1 MELSGKHLAVSSYL
15 VPVYVMVI
23 LLSCLDML
31 GLATSVVSRNDT
43 DHQALLEF
51 KSKITGDQFGV
62 MHLWNNSIHFCRWYG
77 VTCGH
82 KHQRVTKL
90 ELQSLK
96 LVGSISPFIG
106 NLSFLRVLNLQ
117 NNSFNH
123 EVPQEIGRLRRL
135 QILRLLNNSI
145 GGEIP
150 SNLSG
155 CSELTLLSFGGNLL
169 AGQIPGALGLL
180 SKLKVFSLSKNNL
193 RGTIPPSL
201 GNFSSLEYM
210 SLAYNRLSGVIPEAL
225 GQLKNLTYLAVFDN
239 GISGTI
245 PPSIFNLSNIKFL
258 YFGINQIQGSLPSD
272 LGITMPHIEW
282 LDVGDNLITGP
293 IPASIS
299 NASNLIELQFQ
310 QNTLSGN
317 LTLFEK
323 LNKLSGLRINDNL
336 FGTRGGTDLNFLCSL
351 TNATKLKY
359 LDISRNNFGG
369 MLPEC
374 ISNLSSTLA
383 FLIIQQNEISGR
395 IPDGIGNLINLEVL
409 AAMGNQISGSI
420 PLVIGRLK
428 KLKIFYAYY
437 NSLSGAIPHSF
448 GNLTMLTE
456 LGLGR
461 NNLQGSIPSH
471 LGRCKNL
478 VRLVLSNNNLS
489 GSIPPEVIA
498 LTSLSIS
505 LELSSNSLTGVLPVE
520 VGNLIN
526 LGVLDVSLNRL
537 SGVLPN
543 NLGGCVRLEELYLEG
558 NSFEGSIPSLSSLR
572 GLKTLDISA
581 NNLSGEI
588 PKFLVSFE
596 LLQYLNLSF
605 NDFEGALPIEGV
617 FKNTSATFIEGNKK
631 LCGGTRDFHLPRCNL
646 KRSKRRWSNALKSII
661 ASVSGLLGLVLC
673 FLFFFWFRRKKEQP
687 TPIWVENS
695 LLKLSY
701 QSILKATDGFSSAN
715 LVGAGSFG
723 SVYKGIL
730 EENGGLIAV
739 KVLNVSNT
747 RASRSFMAECEALK
761 NIRHRNLVKILT
773 ACSGVDYQGN
783 DFKALIYEFMGN
795 GSLEDWLH
803 PSVDRN
809 EQEKMK
815 TLNLFQS
822 INVAVDIAHALEYL
836 HHHCEAS
843 IVHCDLKPSN
853 ILLNDE
859 MVGHVG
865 DFGLAK
871 FLSADRPIYS
881 TSQSSSLGVRGTI
894 GYAPPEYGLG
904 SKVSTKGDVYSYGI
918 LLLEIFTGKRPTDE
932 IFREG
937 LSLHNFVKAALPER
951 VAGILN
957 PIFLGEIVKGGTI
970 TNDSYPEN
978 SLTNGR
984 LLQHLNAIFEIG
996 VTCSA
1001 ESPTE
1006 RMDMRDVAAK
1016 LCSIRDHLVST

>member
-1 MELSGKHLAVSSYL
+1 MELSGKHLAVFSCLSS
-15 VPVYVMVI
+15 VYVAVI

-31 GLATSVVSRNDT
+31 GLATSVVGRNDT

-51 KSKITGDQFGV
+51 KSKITGDQLGV
-62 MHLWNNSIHFCRWYG
+62 MPLWNNSIHFCRWYG

-96 LVGSISPFIG
+96 LVGSISPYIG
-106 NLSFLRVLNLQ
+106 NLSFLRVLNLE

-135 QILRLLNNSI
+135 QILLLLNNSI

-155 CSELTLLSFGGNLL
+155 CSELTLLYFVGNLL
-169 AGQIPGALGLL
+169 AGEIPG
-180 SKLKVFSLSKNNL
+180 NL
-193 RGTIPPSL
+193 
-201 GNFSSLEYM
+201 SSLETM

-225 GQLKNLTYLAVFDN
+225 GQLKNLTRLNVLAN
-239 GISGTI
+239 GIS
-245 PPSIFNLSNIKFL
+245 
-258 YFGINQIQGSLPSD
+258 
-272 LGITMPHIEW
+272 GITMPHIEW
-282 LDVGDNLITGP
+282 LDVGDNRITGP
-293 IPASIS
+293 FPASIS
-299 NASNLIELQFQ
+299 NASNLTELQV
-310 QNTLSGN
+310 QNNRLTGN
-317 LTLFEK
+317 LALFEK
-323 LNKLSGLRINDNL
+323 LDKLSGLRIFDNL
-336 FGTRGGTDLNFLCSL
+336 FGTRGATDLNFLCSL
-351 TNATKLKY
+351 TNTTKLEY
-359 LDISRNNFGG
+359 LDISSNNFGG

-383 FLIIQQNEISGR
+383 YLIIQENEISGR

-409 AAMGNQISGSI
+409 AAAGNQISGSI

-471 LGRCKNL
+471 LGRCENL

-489 GSIPPEVIA
+489 GSIPPEVIG

-505 LELSSNSLTGVLPVE
+505 LELSSNSLTGILPVE

-558 NSFEGSIPSLSSLR
+558 NSFEGSISSLSSLR

-588 PKFLVSFE
+588 PKFLVSFK

-617 FKNTSATFIEGNKK
+617 FNNTNATFIEGNKK
-631 LCGGTRDFHLPRCNL
+631 LCGGIR
-646 KRSKRRWSNALKSII
+646 
-661 ASVSGLLGLVLC
+661 LLGLVLC

-687 TPIWVENS
+687 TPISVENS
-695 LLKLSY
+695 LLRLSY

-715 LVGAGSFG
+715 LVGTGGFG

-795 GSLEDWLH
+795 RSLEDWLH
-803 PSVDRN
+803 PSV

-822 INVAVDIAHALEYL
+822 VNVAVDVAHALEYL
-836 HHHCEAS
+836 HHHCGAS
-843 IVHCDLKPSN
+843 IIHCDLKPSN

-871 FLSADRPIYS
+871 FLSADRPNYS

-937 LSLHNFVKAALPER
+937 LILHDFVKAALPER
-951 VAGILN
+951 AAEILN
-957 PIFLGEIVKGGTI
+957 PIFLREIFLREIVKGGTI
-970 TNDSYPEN
+970 TNDGYPEN
-978 SLTNGR
+978 SRTNGR

-1001 ESPTE
+1001 ESPTV
-1006 RMDMRDVAAK
+1006 RMDMGDVAAK
-1016 LCSIRDHLVST
+1016 LCSIRAHLVST